1 MSDQPAA
8 SDSAASTNL
17 QTALNAEVAFGLR
30 PTVTGLG
37 FLYLLFSIAHA
48 LVLPAPI
55 KLPMVIVAL
64 SSVIFFGFW
73 WWRLQ
78 SWQPSPELTHPLA
91 TLFIVVGG
99 FNSILHIWLSGETH
113 QSTNIAFIL
122 IGTGCL
128 LLSWNWFIVASG
140 AILLAWIAA
149 IISLPTSPLTMHF
162 IFMVVSATIAAAT
175 IQGIRLR
182 TVKGLIKLR
191 LQESTYKQELQEA
204 LIQIKMSEER
214 FRALAEATS
223 EGVVLQDEGV
233 VMDANERFGEMF
245 GYHRDEILG
254 HSLREFVEPQSLQ
267 RAMQKYKDGAPY
279 EVTALRKDGSTFIA
293 LVLGTNLPYSNRVVR
308 VAAVRDITE
317 QRHFENLLL
326 TAKDDAEAANRAK
339 STFLSTVSHELR
351 TPLNAIV
358 GYSEMIYEDLIDRS
372 MPELAMDM
380 TRIRSA
386 SDRLLSLI
394 DGVLTITDLDAEV
407 VRLEY
412 ETIDL
417 ALAIGSISDQLQA
430 KAQDNKNTVQLLGSQ
445 NWGSI
450 ISDDHKLRMIIY
462 HLLDNAIKFTH
473 AGLISISVQRLQ
485 HAAGGWLE
493 IAIRDTGIGIAHEQ
507 FERIFEPFVQAD
519 SSATRQYE
527 GTGLGLA
534 VSMRLAR
541 ALGGTIELDSRLGIG
556 STFTLHM
563 PEHPTK
569 PNLPS
574 PQMSHANV

>member
-1 MSDQPAA
+1 MSDQPVAEAAA
-8 SDSAASTNL
+8 SNKL
-17 QTALNAEVAFGLR
+17 QSALNVEVAFALR

-64 SSVIFFGFW
+64 LSVLFFAFW

-78 SWQPSPELTHPLA
+78 HWRPSAEFAHPLA
-91 TLFIVVGG
+91 TLFILVAG
-99 FNSILHIWLSGETH
+99 FNSILHIWLSGEIH

-128 LLSWNWFIVASG
+128 LLSWNWFIVGIG
-140 AILLAWIAA
+140 ATLMAWLAA
-149 IISLPTSPLTMHF
+149 ISSLPSSPLTMHF
-162 IFMVVSATIAAAT
+162 IFMLVSATVAAAT
-175 IQGIRLR
+175 IQGIRMR
-182 TVKGLIKLR
+182 TVRGLIALR
-191 LQESTYKQELQEA
+191 MQESTYKYELQEA

-245 GYHRDEILG
+245 GYHRDEIIG

-267 RAMQKYKDGAPY
+267 KAMHKFKDGDPY

-326 TAKDDAEAANRAK
+326 SAKDQAEAANRAK

-407 VRLEY
+407 VRLEH

-417 ALAIGSISDQLQA
+417 ALAIGSVSDQLQT
-430 KAQDNKNTVQLLGSQ
+430 KAQENKNTIQLLGSQ
-445 NWGSI
+445 TWGSVVT
-450 ISDDHKLRMIIY
+450 DDHKLRMIIY

-493 IAIRDTGIGIAHEQ
+493 IAIRDTGIGVAHEQ

-534 VSMRLAR
+534 VGLRLAK
-541 ALGGTIELDSRLGIG
+541 ALGGTIELDSRLGLG
-556 STFTLHM
+556 STFTLHL
-563 PEHPTK
+563 PEHPPH
-569 PNLPS
+569 PNQQLS
-574 PQMSHANV
+574 QMSHAQA

>member
-48 LVLPAPI
+48 LVLPSPI

-78 SWQPSPELTHPLA
+78 SWRPAPELTHPLA

-99 FNSILHIWLSGETH
+99 FNSVLHIWLSGEIH

-254 HSLREFVEPQSLQ
+254 HSLREFV
-267 RAMQKYKDGAPY
+267 
-279 EVTALRKDGSTFIA
+279 
-293 LVLGTNLPYSNRVVR
+293 
-308 VAAVRDITE
+308 
-317 QRHFENLLL
+317 
-326 TAKDDAEAANRAK
+326 
-339 STFLSTVSHELR
+339 
-351 TPLNAIV
+351 
-358 GYSEMIYEDLIDRS
+358 
-372 MPELAMDM
+372 
-380 TRIRSA
+380 
-386 SDRLLSLI
+386 
-394 DGVLTITDLDAEV
+394 
-407 VRLEY
+407 
-412 ETIDL
+412 
-417 ALAIGSISDQLQA
+417 
-430 KAQDNKNTVQLLGSQ
+430 
-445 NWGSI
+445 
-450 ISDDHKLRMIIY
+450 
-462 HLLDNAIKFTH
+462 
-473 AGLISISVQRLQ
+473 
-485 HAAGGWLE
+485 
-493 IAIRDTGIGIAHEQ
+493 
-507 FERIFEPFVQAD
+507 
-519 SSATRQYE
+519 
-527 GTGLGLA
+527 
-534 VSMRLAR
+534 
-541 ALGGTIELDSRLGIG
+541 
-556 STFTLHM
+556 
-563 PEHPTK
+563 
-569 PNLPS
+569 
-574 PQMSHANV
+574 